1 MQSGAWSKGREALKK
16 RVLQTQKE
24 KETNKEKHT
33 KFVNLCPQLSLHFD
47 NDTSY

>member
-1 MQSGAWSKGREALKK
+1 MYSGAWSKGREEK
-16 RVLQTQKE
+16 RVLQTQKD
-24 KETNKEKHT
+24 KETNKNT